1 MHKYDC
7 TIIFLLHSIS
17 FFSLNFW
24 SVNHFKYITFN
35 IEVPINHVIIYKIT
49 KPCIIA
55 YTVSFMF
62 HHISF
67 CACMTLQCILYF
79 HLRQKAFKGI
89 KAYKSLVRKNY
100 IYALKTTNFL
110 FARFINICILGCNID
125 FAQRHVNFLE
135 TVIKFDCLNHLL

>member
-1 MHKYDC
+1 MYD
-7 TIIFLLHSIS
+7 L
-17 FFSLNFW
+17 
-24 SVNHFKYITFN
+24 N
-35 IEVPINHVIIYKIT
+35 IEVAINSMIINNIP

-89 KAYKSLVRKNY
+89 KSIQVTSSKNISIAN

-110 FARFINICILGCNID
+110 FARFINICILGSNID
-125 FAQRHVNFLE
+125 FAQRHINFLD
-135 TVIKFDCLNHLL
+135 TVKSFDCLYHQ